1 MMEKKKP
8 SAATKLWEKV
18 TEGAAFMMSCIIVGT
33 GLKLGA
39 NIADIMTEKFEDRF
53 GQDNRDNDPIT
64 AIASAAGLTEEDID
78 DDDDDDLDDD
88 DEDLPEPEADGVSN
102 SKEVEK
108 EISVVFPVRDSKG
121 RFVKRTM
128 TVTEPEPAP
137 AEEIVPEVEEH
148 AKEEEQVEAAE
159 SAEDQ
164 VQEEE
169 TQ

>member
-18 TEGAAFMMSCIIVGT
+18 TEGAAFMMSCVIVGT

-39 NIADIMTEKFEDRF
+39 NIADILTEKFEDRF
-53 GQDNRDNDPIT
+53 CQDNRDNDPIT
-64 AIASAAGLTEEDID
+64 AIASAAGITEEDID
-78 DDDDDDLDDD
+78 DEDIDDDD
-88 DEDLPEPEADGVSN
+88 DEDLPEPEADGVSD

-148 AKEEEQVEAAE
+148 AKEEEQVEAASE
-159 SAEDQ
+159 SEEDQ